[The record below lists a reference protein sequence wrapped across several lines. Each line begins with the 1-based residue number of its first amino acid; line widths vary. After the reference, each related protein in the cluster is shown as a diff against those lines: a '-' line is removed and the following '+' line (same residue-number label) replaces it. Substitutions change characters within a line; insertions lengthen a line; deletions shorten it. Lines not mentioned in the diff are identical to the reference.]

1 VLVLIMVFNLLALP
15 TQLTRM
21 TNDAYFSISGVSRVL
36 VEANQAN
43 RAESS
48 AIIDSDRKA
57 DWYKQ
62 FDEAAQSVELRICGQ
77 PGCMQN
83 SFTLPNTNLATSQV
97 IFDAQNISLA
107 NAAAIDNINPLL
119 ARLTYSSE
127 VVGARKSTPGLR

>member
-1 VLVLIMVFNLLALP
+1 MRRILTPGIDAALVLGWVLVLIMVFNLLALP
-15 TQLTRM
+15 NQLTRM

-62 FDEAAQSVELRICGQ
+62 FDDAAQSVELRICGQ
-77 PGCMQN
+77 PNCMQN
-83 SFTLPNTNLATSQV
+83 PFTLPNTNLARVTGG
-97 IFDAQNISLA
+97 FGRTKYL
-107 NAAAIDNINPLL
+107 
-119 ARLTYSSE
+119 
-127 VVGARKSTPGLR
+127 VGKCVGN